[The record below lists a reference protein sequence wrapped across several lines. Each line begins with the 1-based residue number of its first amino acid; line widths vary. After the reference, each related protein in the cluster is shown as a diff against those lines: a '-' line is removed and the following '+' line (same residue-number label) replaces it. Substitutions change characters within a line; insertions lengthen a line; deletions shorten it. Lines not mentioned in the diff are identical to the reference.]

1 MRQFVMHLHDD
12 RMDEPQVFFMSVLDL
27 SRAQELAMNRLG
39 QSPHHR
45 RVVLLDGE
53 EVVASFER
61 AEGS

>member
-27 SRAQELAMNRLG
+27 ARARELAKSRLG
-39 QSPHHR
+39 QSPHHS
-45 RVVLLDGE
+45 RVVLLDGD

-61 AEGS
+61 DAG